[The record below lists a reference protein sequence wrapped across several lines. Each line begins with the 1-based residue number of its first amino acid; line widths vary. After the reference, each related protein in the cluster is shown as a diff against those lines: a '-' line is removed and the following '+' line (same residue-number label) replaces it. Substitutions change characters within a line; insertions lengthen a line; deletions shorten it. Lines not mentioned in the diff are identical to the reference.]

1 MAPRTSGG
9 KKRRSRDHRNGD
21 TNGSSSRYR
30 NRGTA
35 APTTS
40 YLYDDDEDDQDNAK
54 IQFLGLTLPNPI
66 QYIRTNNPNINNFFS
81 STNLTPTRIILIGGL
96 AAMLLAPL
104 FDSFIQ
110 QSLTYLRGSSGSA
123 IEDENGVIGDALPHV
138 TNDGSFHGRYP
149 NSLLTLF
156 YPYTLFRDVVLDQ
169 PVE

>member
-1 MAPRTSGG
+1 MAPRTNGG

-40 YLYDDDEDDQDNAK
+40 YLYEEEDDPDNAK
-54 IQFLGLTLPNPI
+54 IQFLGITLPNPI

-104 FDSFIQ
+104 LDSFIS
-110 QSLTYLRGSSGSA
+110 QSLSYLRGSSGSA